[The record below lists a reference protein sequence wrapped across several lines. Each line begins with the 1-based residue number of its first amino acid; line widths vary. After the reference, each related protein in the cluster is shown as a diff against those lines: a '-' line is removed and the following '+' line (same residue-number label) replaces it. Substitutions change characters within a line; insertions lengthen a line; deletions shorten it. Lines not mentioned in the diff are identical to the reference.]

1 MNSISILKIVSL
13 PLSSASALHVPVF
26 VIDTVPV
33 SPDRGEV
40 RLAVVVILED
50 VVRRLLVEVAVVGEV
65 GHVADDLSSVVR
77 MDPLVV
83 SQQDGPDLPPDLSVV
98 GDPVVS

>member
-1 MNSISILKIVSL
+1 M
-13 PLSSASALHVPVF
+13 F
-26 VIDTVPV
+26 VIHTVPV

-40 RLAVVVILED
+40 RLVVVVILED
-50 VVRRLLVEVAVVGEV
+50 EVRRLLVQVAVVGEMSDV
-65 GHVADDLSSVVR
+65 TDDLSSVVR

-83 SQQDGPDLPPDLSVV
+83 SQQDRPDLSPDLRVV

>member
-1 MNSISILKIVSL
+1 MESISILIIPPL

-26 VIDTVPV
+26 VIHTVPV

-40 RLAVVVILED
+40 RLAGVIILED
-50 VVRRLLVEVAVVGEV
+50 VVRRLLVEVAVVREV
-65 GHVADDLSSVVR
+65 GDVTDDLSSVVR

-83 SQQDGPDLPPDLSVV
+83 SQQDGPDLSPDVSVV